1 MAQCAGRDGWSDPS
15 LPVRIH
21 GDTYWVGTCGI
32 SAILIASPQGHIL
45 IDGAPAEGA
54 PVIAAN
60 IERLGFR
67 MADVDLILASHEHFD
82 HVGGLAELQRRS
94 GAVVRASP
102 AASPVLASGKNAP
115 VDPQAGQLDDFA
127 PVRLGRPL
135 ADGEIVKGGSL
146 RLTAHLT
153 PGHAPGG
160 TSWSWRSCE
169 GARCVTIAYADSTSS
184 ISAEAYRFSNHPDYV
199 ATFRASLN
207 KMAALP
213 CDILI
218 TPHPSGSNLFER
230 LAGKAPLI
238 DSRACAAY
246 AARGRSALDQRLARE
261 AAR

>member
-45 IDGAPAEGA
+45 IDGATAEGA

-82 HVGGLAELQRRS
+82 HVGGLAELQ
-94 GAVVRASP
+94 P
-102 AASPVLASGKNAP
+102 
-115 VDPQAGQLDDFA
+115 
-127 PVRLGRPL
+127 
-135 ADGEIVKGGSL
+135 L